1 MSFSLLRPAFAP
13 RLAAVLAVASVC
25 AFAQD
30 AASASVKFELINLSG
45 GATVMASGTK
55 SAALSLEPLA
65 GTMSSAGV
73 VADLGLL
80 GPFDVEPFSGPQI
93 LDVSPSVGSC
103 SGGDLVRIRGLNFNQ
118 GGMGASVTVKIGDA
132 PSFLPSSVTD
142 QEIFFVTPPGNPGAA
157 SIRVTTAFG
166 TIVLDG
172 MYQFVCPGGPPV
184 TVFAI
189 SPVFGDLD
197 GNTLTTLTGLSFVPG
212 TVVLFDGQPATN
224 ITIVNP
230 QTLTC
235 RTPAHAVGFATPTVV
250 NVQGVSSLP
259 LGFEYK
265 AFAKV
270 VNLGGGCPGSLGQP
284 QNFVGGALP
293 IVGGAPFN
301 MILAAGKQNAPAGL
315 ILGPEVPGGWVV
327 LGTSCLAMVDPLDF
341 LFFPTTSS
349 PFGTAFQTFQIPN
362 APQLIGYSFASQWF
376 VIDEGGAL
384 GIFSMT
390 NGLRIRLGIAP

>member
-1 MSFSLLRPAFAP
+1 MSFSQLRPSFVRRFAAAFVV
-13 RLAAVLAVASVC
+13 AAVCAS
-25 AFAQD
+25 AQD
-30 AASASVKFELINLSG
+30 AASASVKFELVNLTG
-45 GATVMASGTK
+45 GAAVMASGTK
-55 SAALSLEPLA
+55 SAALTLEPLG

-73 VADLGLL
+73 VAELGLL

-103 SGGDLVRIRGLNFNQ
+103 SGGDLVRIRGINFNQ

-132 PSFLPSSVTD
+132 PAFLPSSVTD
-142 QEIFFVTPPGNPGAA
+142 QEIFFVTPAGNPGMAPV
-157 SIRVTTAFG
+157 RVTTAFG

-172 MYQFVCPGGPPV
+172 LFQFVCPGGPPV
-184 TVFAI
+184 TIFSI
-189 SPVFGDLD
+189 SPTFGDLD
-197 GNTLTTLTGLSFVPG
+197 GNTLVTLSGLSFVPG
-212 TVVLFDGQPATN
+212 SVVLFDGLPATN
-224 ITIVNP
+224 VTIVNA

-235 RTPAHAVGFATPTVV
+235 RTPAHAVGFATPTIV
-250 NVQGVSSLP
+250 NVEGVSSLP

-270 VNLGGGCPGSLGQP
+270 VNIGGGCPGSLGQP
-284 QNFVGGALP
+284 QNFLGGALP

-301 MILAAGKQNAPAGL
+301 MILASAKQNAPAGL
-315 ILGPEVPGGWVV
+315 ILGPEVPGGWQII
-327 LGTSCLAMVDPLDF
+327 GTSCLAMIDPLDY

-349 PFGTAFQTFQIPN
+349 PFGTAFLTFQVPNIPV
-362 APQLIGYSFASQWF
+362 LIGYSFASQWF

-384 GIFSMT
+384 GIFSLT